1 MSRRN
6 GEIEFAVEVFVRGHS
21 AGRSRTFPYEV
32 KCYAKAPGHTPGTAV
47 APILKE
53 VASLAQAG
61 CATPLHQLAVRASLT
76 PCCDMAR

>member
-1 MSRRN
+1 MSARVKREPSSAEVGLEPSLKSIGAGSGAQRRQ
-6 GEIEFAVEVFVRGHS
+6 E
-21 AGRSRTFPYEV
+21 PYLSLGSS
-32 KCYAKAPGHTPGTAV
+32 PGHTPGTAV

-76 PCCDMAR
+76 PR